1 MNFPQRIGTKLVA
14 GLLAGVTLMTSAIAA
29 PAASSLR
36 QNNTVEADSSV
47 VAIPAPTDLDVTGII
62 EDSMFQIHFQNTMCL
77 ISGVPAE
84 VEPFATAEDPA
95 YGKIL
100 EGPLNV
106 RTEPVSSGERV
117 KQLPV
122 GYVVDIIGEEDGW
135 YQLADGYIASSY
147 VEILEDDQVEAARA
161 EYEAAVK
168 AAEEK
173 AKAEAEAKAKA
184 EAEAKAKAEAEAKAK
199 AEAKKKA
206 EAEAKKKAEAE
217 AKKKAAQAAAQSK
230 PSSSATSAPTKSGS
244 AVAAYAKQFVG
255 YPYVYGG
262 ASPKGFDCSG
272 FVKYV
277 YAHFGIN
284 MSRTASAQMSH
295 GKSVSMSQLIPG
307 DVVFFKKAGSSASRA
322 SHVGIYIGGGKFVH
336 ASTPG
341 TGVIISSM
349 SSAYYTSG
357 FVGGRRLV

>member
-1 MNFPQRIGTKLVA
+1 MNFPQRIGTKITA

-36 QNNTVEADSSV
+36 LPTTSEADSSII
-47 VAIPAPTDLDVTGII
+47 AIPDLTQLDVSGII
-62 EDSMFQIHFQNTMCL
+62 DDSLFQINFQNTMCF

-84 VEPFATAEDPA
+84 VEPFATAEEPA

-106 RTEPVSSGERV
+106 RIEASSSSDRV

-122 GYVVDIIGEEDGW
+122 GYVVDIIGEQDGW

-147 VEILEDDQVEAARA
+147 VEILEDSQVEAARA

-173 AKAEAEAKAKA
+173 AKAEAEAK
-184 EAEAKAKAEAEAKAK
+184 
-199 AEAKKKA
+199 KKA

-217 AKKKAAQAAAQSK
+217 AKKKAEQAAAQSK
-230 PSSSATSAPTKSGS
+230 PSSGNNTSSNSSSAPTKSGA
-244 AVAAYAKQFVG
+244 AVVAYAKQFLG

-262 ASPKGFDCSG
+262 TSPSGFDCSG

-277 YAHFGIN
+277 YAHFGVKMN
-284 MSRTASAQMSH
+284 RTASAQMDN
-295 GKSVSMSQLIPG
+295 GTPVSMSQLIPG

-322 SHVGIYIGGGKFVH
+322 SHVGIYIGGGQFIH
-336 ASTPG
+336 ASTSK
-341 TGVIISSM
+341 TGVIISKM